1 MATEKTYRMELT
13 RRQLSILKEQ
23 MNAVA
28 DPGHRDADELELLVL
43 IEQTHKR
50 AYRQERLRKATGN
63 SK

>member
-1 MATEKTYRMELT
+1 MELT